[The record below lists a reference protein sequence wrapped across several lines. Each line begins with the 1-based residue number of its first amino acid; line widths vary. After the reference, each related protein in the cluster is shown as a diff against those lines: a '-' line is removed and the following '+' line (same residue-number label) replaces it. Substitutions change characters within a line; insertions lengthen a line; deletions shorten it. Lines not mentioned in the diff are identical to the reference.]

1 MRPQIAGKCEFLV
14 AQLTGMGFVSWN
26 ERIERS
32 SLDESI
38 LMEIKHV
45 DVLIGLTWKFN
56 TSPISLPLSLFL
68 VVESNSIKLTTTTTI

>member
-56 TSPISLPLSLFL
+56 TFSFLSFSLSSLL
-68 VVESNSIKLTTTTTI
+68 LNQIQ